1 MLIKS
6 IIRLL
11 IESLYLDFGFA
22 YATVLCN
29 GYKNKIYID

>member
-6 IIRLL
+6 VLRSL
-11 IESLYLDFGFA
+11 IESLYLDFGFP

>member
-6 IIRLL
+6 VLRSL

-29 GYKNKIYID
+29 GFKNKIYID